1 MIEKYTIH
9 NGQANRCAPPLHSS
23 PISSRQVI
31 YNRETE
37 ALIISLEVFET
48 GGLKDPSGWPMPKWT
63 PDLDTSFS
71 KDQSVETSILSV
83 TAPGPQILKGTAAV
97 RLARQINEYGAS
109 LAAKDP
115 SKYGFFAAIPDP
127 CEDMN
132 AVIEKIRYSLKTLKA
147 DGITLYSRYGGDNH
161 YLGHPDL
168 RPLWEE
174 LEKHQAIVFVHPTH
188 TVDTNLV
195 NPHLPMV

>member
-1 MIEKYTIH
+1 
-9 NGQANRCAPPLHSS
+9 
-23 PISSRQVI
+23 
-31 YNRETE
+31 
-37 ALIISLEVFET
+37 
-48 GGLKDPSGWPMPKWT
+48 MPKWT

-71 KDQSVETSILSV
+71 KDQSIETSILSV
-83 TAPGPQILKGTAAV
+83 TAPGPQVIQGAAAIK
-97 RLARQINEYGAS
+97 LARQINEYGAS
-109 LAAKDP
+109 LAAKDA

-132 AVIEKIRYSLKTLKA
+132 AVIEEIRYSLTTLKA
-147 DGITLYSRYGGDNH
+147 DGITLYSRYGNDNH

-174 LEKHQAIVFVHPTH
+174 LEKHQAVVFVHPTH

-195 NPHLPMV
+195 NPHLPMVCEST